1 MNEPLALVLAGMAGL
16 GLGAIFFGGLW
27 WTVRKGVASQR
38 PARWF
43 LGSLLVRVGIVLAG
57 FYFVAGGHWERLL
70 SCLLG
75 FIIARLGVT
84 LLLRPGQAGRTRPS
98 AERQSDSVQEARHA
112 S

>member
-1 MNEPLALVLAGMAGL
+1 MTEPLALVLAGMAGL
-16 GLGAIFFGGLW
+16 GLGVIFFGGLW
-27 WTVRKGVASQR
+27 WTVRKGVASRR

-43 LGSLLVRVGIVLAG
+43 LGSLLVRTGIVLGG

-84 LLLRPGQAGRTRPS
+84 LRLRAGPAGRTRPT
-98 AERQSDSVQEARHA
+98 AERRNDSVQEARHA
-112 S
+112 P